1 VLNDAVDSA
10 IDHVRIPSSTLSSFE
25 FYGQKTLW
33 PEEAGVLDE
42 VPVMQAT
49 VFGLDMLL
57 HEPNIDLR
65 SVSELVLSDVGATIH
80 TLRLIGKEYEFVAE
94 RPRRMCE
101 CIAGLDAGWWF
112 ETLSTRTYLGVREHS
127 AATAIWEH
135 SRSIAQCA
143 RIVAESL
150 DGISPDDA
158 YMVGLLHGIG
168 DIPAALG
175 WPEGELSSGVSAME
189 KALPLFVL
197 SAMRSVNDPSSPSV
211 WRFILTAAHRLAGV
225 GAGPQVP
232 VSRHSSSMAAC
243 SR

>member
-1 VLNDAVDSA
+1 
-10 IDHVRIPSSTLSSFE
+10 
-25 FYGQKTLW
+25 
-33 PEEAGVLDE
+33 
-42 VPVMQAT
+42 
-49 VFGLDMLL
+49 MLL

-65 SVSELVLSDVGATIH
+65 SVSELVLRDVGATIH
-80 TLRLIGKEYEFVAE
+80 TLRLIGREYEFVAE

-112 ETLSTRTYLGVREHS
+112 ETLSTRVYLGNREHS
-127 AATAIWEH
+127 PATAIWAH
-135 SRSIAQCA
+135 CRSVAQCA
-143 RIVAESL
+143 RVVAESL

-175 WPEGELSSGVSAME
+175 WPESELCSAKSAME

-197 SAMRSVNDPSSPSV
+197 AAMRSINDPSSPSV
-211 WRFILTAAHRLAGV
+211 WRFILTAAHRLAGA
-225 GAGPQVP
+225 GASPQVP
-232 VSRHSSSMAAC
+232 VSCHTGSMAAC